1 MRRAFRLCL
10 TWPTAFGMWATLEAA
25 YLLGVSYLPTFAP
38 CTYVQAR
45 RVYTRARVLARPHN
59 LLIPLERW
67 GGGEQSVGMR
77 GVALSHLEMRWGMWG
92 CACGAVAGDCYI
104 AGALRA
110 LCRRIAGALLG
121 WQCSAL
127 AAMRIEGYK
136 SAIFE
141 EVR

>member
-1 MRRAFRLCL
+1 MRRAFRLCP

-25 YLLGVSYLPTFAP
+25 CLLGVPHLPTFARR
-38 CTYVQAR
+38 TYVQVR
-45 RVYTRARVLARPHN
+45 RVYTRARVLTRPHN
-59 LLIPLERW
+59 LLIPLKRW

-92 CACGAVAGDCYI
+92 CACGAVAGVCYI

-110 LCRRIAGALLG
+110 LGRRIAGVLLE
-121 WQCSAL
+121 WQRWGL
-127 AAMRIEGYK
+127 AATGIEGYK
-136 SAIFE
+136 SAIFK